1 MRAELSTKS
10 PEPSGASGVPD
21 GPFVLLRVCSG
32 LKNQELLEL
41 PGSSPAPSGT
51 AWALSCSFHRGGF
64 LSCWL
69 QPCSLCWDIQLCP
82 WLDSLG
88 HPALSQELFVI

>member
-51 AWALSCSFHRGGF
+51 AWALF
-64 LSCWL
+64 LLLPPRWVPLLLAPAL
-69 QPCSLCWDIQLCP
+69 QSV
-82 WLDSLG
+82 LG